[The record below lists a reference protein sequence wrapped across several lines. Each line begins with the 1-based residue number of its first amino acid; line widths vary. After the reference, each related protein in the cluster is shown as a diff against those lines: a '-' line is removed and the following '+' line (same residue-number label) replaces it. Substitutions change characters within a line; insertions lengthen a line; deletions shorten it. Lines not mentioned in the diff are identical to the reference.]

1 LQAAIFNL
9 VVLSLLVFLFAVTFR
24 VRPDD
29 RLRCWIAGWLCV
41 LAHSAAA
48 LFTPADPFWHN
59 LLSCI
64 SFDAL
69 ALAGICF
76 VVSTMILSESRAAGL
91 RLGIVLAVITL
102 PCLSL
107 AVLGFKNAWVLS
119 LLILVRQAF
128 AIRLASRARPYRRTV
143 APIVICVCVAT
154 GGFMLY
160 GAFHGDAETIVYA
173 LLGEILFVTA
183 IDFWNNGWQRTLA
196 LKTMVAGL
204 VSWAAVFPVALL
216 LPRLWSGFVVNHGI
230 WNIPKWCV
238 AVGMILVVLEED
250 ARAAHALGDEYR
262 LLFDANP
269 HPLWI
274 FEIGTLQFLSVN
286 QAALDLHGYTR
297 EEFLRMK
304 LPDILDPSAR
314 PQALAETVAA
324 QPVSNR
330 ASRHVCKDGH
340 LLPMDISAY
349 NIVFKGRQC
358 RFVLA
363 IDVSEREMLERQLV
377 SQARH
382 DALTGLPNRML
393 FREQLAEA
401 VRESIKAEEKLAIL
415 CIDIRRFKRINDTYG
430 PRIGDECLK
439 HVANILGARVRA
451 MDLIARTGG
460 DEFGM
465 VLTGVKSAASV
476 EQAAI
481 DLREVLTRPLLIE
494 GYKVQLAFSM
504 GLAVCPDDGT
514 DATALWRGAESALRQ
529 AQSAGG
535 GQAIWLSPELSSAA
549 ERQIELEAYMRKQL
563 AEGGFHLAYQPFYAF
578 DGSVQGLEAL
588 LRLDHP
594 THGPLS
600 PSEFIPIAEETGL
613 IVPLGQW
620 VLEEVCRQLRVW
632 KKQGMR
638 LVPVAV
644 NVSGLQL
651 MHLDFAG
658 QVMDRLRRYEIDP
671 KLIHLE
677 VTESVLMRNL
687 TEVAEQMHVL
697 TSFGIA
703 FSIDDFGTGHSS
715 LGRLHQLPISV
726 LKIDQS
732 FIAQLCVQG
741 GTYSIVQAIISM
753 AHALGHHLVAEGVE
767 TPSQLARLR
776 DLDCDLV
783 QGFLLSRPVPP
794 EVIPVLV
801 AVRHKAF
808 FQISSGERTIPLL
821 PEEEDD
827 LILGNHEYVPDS
839 PIGCKVRPCAEAGG

>member
-1 LQAAIFNL
+1 MQAAIFNL

-24 VRPDD
+24 ARPDD

-41 LAHSAAA
+41 LAHSAAT
-48 LFTPADPFWHN
+48 LYTPADPSWHN

-64 SFDAL
+64 GFDAL

-107 AVLGFKNAWVLS
+107 VVLGFKNAWVLS

-128 AIRLASRARPYRRTV
+128 AIRLASRERPCRRMIG
-143 APIVICVCVAT
+143 PIVIGVCVAT
-154 GGFMLY
+154 GALMLY
-160 GAFHGDAETIVYA
+160 GAFHADAEIIVYA
-173 LLGEILFVTA
+173 LLGEIVLVTA
-183 IDFWNNGWQRTLA
+183 IEFWTAGWHRTLA

-216 LPRLWSGFVVNHGI
+216 LPRLWPSFVVNHGI

-238 AVGMILVVLEED
+238 AVGMILVVLEDD
-250 ARAAHALGDEYR
+250 ARAAHAFGDEYR
-262 LLFDANP
+262 LFFNANP

-274 FEIGTLQFLSVN
+274 FEIETSQFLDVN
-286 QAALDLHGYTR
+286 QAGLDLHGYTR

-304 LPDILDPSAR
+304 LPDILEPATR
-314 PQALAETVAA
+314 PKVLAEASAA

-330 ASRHVCKDGH
+330 ASLHICKDGH
-340 LLPMDISAY
+340 VLPMDITAY
-349 NIVFKGRQC
+349 NIVFKGRRC
-358 RFVLA
+358 RFVLG
-363 IDVSEREMLERQLV
+363 IDASERDMLEQQLIRQ
-377 SQARH
+377 ANH
-382 DALTGLPNRML
+382 DGLTGLPNRML
-393 FREQLAEA
+393 FQKQLVEA
-401 VRESIKAEEKLAIL
+401 VRESIRAEEKLAIL
-415 CIDIRRFKRINDTYG
+415 YIDLRRFKRINDTYG
-430 PRIGDECLK
+430 PRVGDECIK
-439 HVANILGARVRA
+439 HVASILGARVRA

-460 DEFGM
+460 DEFAM
-465 VLTGVKSAASV
+465 VLTGVKSEASV

-481 DLREVLTRPLLIE
+481 DLREILTRPLLIE

-535 GQAIWLSPELSSAA
+535 GQAIWLSRELSCAA
-549 ERQIELEAYMRKQL
+549 ERQIEVEAHMRKQL
-563 AEGGFHLAYQPFYAF
+563 AVGGFHLAYQPFYAY

-594 THGPLS
+594 TYGSLS

-620 VLEEVCRQLRVW
+620 VLEEACRQLRVW
-632 KKQGMR
+632 KHQGMR

-651 MHLDFAG
+651 MHSDFAG
-658 QVMDRLRRYEIDP
+658 QVMDKLRRYAIDP
-671 KLIHLE
+671 KWIHLE

-687 TEVAEQMHVL
+687 TEVAEHMNVL
-697 TSFGIA
+697 TSLGIA

-732 FIAQLCVQG
+732 FIAQLCVQD

-783 QGFLLSRPVPP
+783 QGYLLSRPVPP
-794 EVIPVLV
+794 EAIPGLV
-801 AVRHKAF
+801 AARHKAF
-808 FQISSGERTIPLL
+808 VQISCDDRTTPLL
-821 PEEEDD
+821 PEELEEVDD
-827 LILGNHEYVPDS
+827 LFPGNPEFVSEGPS
-839 PIGCKVRPCAEAGG
+839 